1 MVTNVGS
8 TFIFYLGK
16 NSWNNVFRMNVLQD
30 VMGDNLCFLCYLNN
44 VFGKSFE
51 SIIFRRVP
59 PPTHTHTYSVVRT
72 FLLCIYLSIIWF
84 WILLKCWWP
93 ASDIACDLK
102 HCNWQLIPICDLFQG
117 TIHYISKTLKTIWQC
132 CK

>member
-59 PPTHTHTYSVVRT
+59 PPTHTHLLRCTYIFT
-72 FLLCIYLSIIWF
+72 L
-84 WILLKCWWP
+84 
-93 ASDIACDLK
+93 
-102 HCNWQLIPICDLFQG
+102 
-117 TIHYISKTLKTIWQC
+117 YISFNNLVLNFVEVLVAGFWYSLWFKALQLTTDSHLRSISRDNSLHFKNTQDYLAML
-132 CK
+132 